1 MTVTV
6 SPIGTA
12 HVISAPSTFPRFL
25 GRFAGIAPAQVAPLD
40 FNIGSGRTDSGVVV
54 VYEGQV
60 DVNAEKQV
68 FARTVSSRGALG
80 TEIVVAQSA
89 ELASVASMTFE
100 HPGVR
105 DFFGVAFRAN
115 SGEIVAR
122 FFKNDGTPMNSGL
135 ASVIADE
142 GVIYQGLLYH
152 SSRVNRGPS
161 AALNPYYDAGPVFTV
176 VWGSGVEAGGLLS
189 FLLPRSTSL
198 FPQSGIEYCLYYSV
212 AGKKDADVRFPA
224 TISPSNPRFN
234 ACAQIAKLSYSTP
247 SQSLFAVAHQTD
259 NGEIWVR
266 FFQGDGKLFGSCAVG
281 FGDYPTITKLWWTT
295 DIGGK
300 PPMTL
305 HHAVVAWH
313 DYRSDEIKY
322 SIVSVNPTAPSSGY
336 GSTPVGSLREE
347 LVSSIVK
354 GSSSGRPAMTELTL
368 GGSIKDE
375 IGFVIV
381 WEDEVHRITARVFHS
396 KGDPVT
402 DAFNIYD
409 ASHAAAPSVIATPK
423 GFYVVW
429 MDLEGDTEAPLWSIK
444 GQFWEINV
452 T

>member
-161 AALNPYYDAGPVFTV
+161 VALSTLTTMR
-176 VWGSGVEAGGLLS
+176 GLCS
-189 FLLPRSTSL
+189 RWC
-198 FPQSGIEYCLYYSV
+198 GV
-212 AGKKDADVRFPA
+212 AGSKRGVACTKD
-224 TISPSNPRFN
+224 
-234 ACAQIAKLSYSTP
+234 
-247 SQSLFAVAHQTD
+247 
-259 NGEIWVR
+259 
-266 FFQGDGKLFGSCAVG
+266 
-281 FGDYPTITKLWWTT
+281 
-295 DIGGK
+295 
-300 PPMTL
+300 
-305 HHAVVAWH
+305 
-313 DYRSDEIKY
+313 
-322 SIVSVNPTAPSSGY
+322 
-336 GSTPVGSLREE
+336 
-347 LVSSIVK
+347 
-354 GSSSGRPAMTELTL
+354 
-368 GGSIKDE
+368 
-375 IGFVIV
+375 
-381 WEDEVHRITARVFHS
+381 
-396 KGDPVT
+396 
-402 DAFNIYD
+402 
-409 ASHAAAPSVIATPK
+409 
-423 GFYVVW
+423 
-429 MDLEGDTEAPLWSIK
+429 
-444 GQFWEINV
+444 
-452 T
+452 